1 MIKDVTLNHCWFRLR
16 LANYVKL
23 EKGRLKL
30 SDPDHCN

>member
-1 MIKDVTLNHCWFRLR
+1 MIKDVTLNHCWFR

-30 SDPDHCN
+30 SDPEHCS